1 MPDSAV
7 VGHAGGMKV
16 YSDYPARR
24 TSQIIGDVVAV
35 GLIAVFAWCG
45 VLVYSA
51 IAVLAAFGKTIED
64 AGDGFEQTMADA
76 GDTLGGVPLIG
87 AGIRQPFDAA
97 SGAGSLLAQAGQAQQ
112 DVVMTAAT
120 IIGIVVAALPILLV
134 LWVWLRRRLSWSRRA
149 TEARDLAKLQDGQ
162 DLLALRAL
170 INADLRELHE
180 IDPEPLQ
187 AWRRGEKRA
196 VRALANLELREA
208 GVRLR

>member
-1 MPDSAV
+1 
-7 VGHAGGMKV
+7 MKV
-16 YSDYPARR
+16 YSDYPSRR

-35 GLIAVFAWCG
+35 GLIALFAWCG
-45 VLVYSA
+45 ALVYGA

-87 AGIRQPFDAA
+87 GGIRQPFDAA

-120 IIGIVVAALPILLV
+120 IVGIVVAALPILLV
-134 LWVWLRRRLSWSRRA
+134 LWIWLRRRLRWSRRA

-170 INADLRELHE
+170 INADFRELHE